1 MSLDRTEIDRIARLA
16 RLALSRPETESY
28 ARELSGIL
36 ALVERMNAANT
47 AGLEP
52 LAHPLELTARLRPDT
67 VTEADQRDRLQGLAP
82 AVADG
87 LYLVPK
93 VVD

>member
-1 MSLDRTEIDRIARLA
+1 MSLDRTEIDRIAALA
-16 RLALSRPETESY
+16 RLALSEAETESY

-36 ALVERMNAANT
+36 ALVERMNRADT
-47 AGLEP
+47 TGLEP
-52 LAHPLELTARLRPDT
+52 VAHPLELKARLRPDV
-67 VTEADQRDRLQGLAP
+67 VTETDQRERFQSIAP

>member
-16 RLALSRPETESY
+16 RLALSPQEADSY
-28 ARELSGIL
+28 AQELSGIL
-36 ALVERMNAANT
+36 ALVERMNAADT
-47 AGLEP
+47 AALEP
-52 LAHPLELTARLRPDT
+52 LAHPLELKARLRPDA
-67 VTEADQRDRLQGLAP
+67 VTEPDGRDRFQAIAP

>member
-16 RLALSRPETESY
+16 RLALSAQEADSY
-28 ARELSGIL
+28 SRELSGIL
-36 ALVERMNAANT
+36 ALVDRMNAADT
-47 AGLEP
+47 ASLEP
-52 LAHPLELTARLRPDT
+52 LAHPLELKARLRPDR
-67 VTEADQRDRLQGLAP
+67 VTESDQRDRFQAMAP

>member
-16 RLALSRPETESY
+16 RLALSGQEADSY
-28 ARELSGIL
+28 SRELSGIL
-36 ALVERMNAANT
+36 ALVERMNSANT

-52 LAHPLELTARLRPDT
+52 LAHPLELKARLRPDV
-67 VTEADQRDRLQGLAP
+67 VTETDRRDRFQVLAP

>member
-16 RLALSRPETESY
+16 RLALSESEATSY
-28 ARELSGIL
+28 ARDLTGIL
-36 ALVERMNAANT
+36 ALVERLSGVAT
-47 AGLEP
+47 TGIDP
-52 LAHPLELTARLRPDT
+52 LAHPLELRARLRPDV
-67 VTEADQRDRLQGLAP
+67 VTETDQRERFQALAP

>member
-16 RLALSRPETESY
+16 RLALSVQEADAY

-36 ALVERMNAANT
+36 ALVERMNAADT

-52 LAHPLELTARLRPDT
+52 LAHPLELKARLRPDAI
-67 VTEADQRDRLQGLAP
+67 TESDQRERFQSVAP
-82 AVADG
+82 AVAKG

>member
-16 RLALSRPETESY
+16 RLALSGSEADTY

-36 ALVERMNAANT
+36 ALVERMNAADT
-47 AGLEP
+47 ASLEP
-52 LAHPLELTARLRPDT
+52 LAHPLELKARLRPDAI
-67 VTEADQRDRLQGLAP
+67 TESDRRDRFQSSAP
-82 AVADG
+82 AVTDG
-87 LYLVPK
+87 LYLVPR